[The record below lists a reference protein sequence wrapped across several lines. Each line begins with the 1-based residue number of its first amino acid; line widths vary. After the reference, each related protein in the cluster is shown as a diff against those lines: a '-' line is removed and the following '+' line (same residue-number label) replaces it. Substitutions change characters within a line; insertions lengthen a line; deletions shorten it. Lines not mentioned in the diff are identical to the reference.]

1 MTVEDIIYELQKL
14 PKDLKVYTCRDVYKP
29 DVVSL
34 GIKIRK
40 IIVTMYDE
48 PNKEK
53 LAVFFEPLVSY
64 GNVFREEVNMND
76 PYHSAPFPREV
87 DGKWM

>member
-1 MTVEDIIYELQKL
+1 MTVEEIIRELQKL
-14 PKDLKVYTCRDVYKP
+14 PKDLKVYTCKDIFETDVM
-29 DVVSL
+29 SL

-40 IIVTMYDE
+40 VIVTMYNE

-53 LAVFFEPLVSY
+53 LGVFFEPLVSY
-64 GNVFREEVNMND
+64 GNVFREKVSIDD
-76 PYHSAPFPREV
+76 PYHCDPFPREV